1 MGKSSIY
8 LFGGWLTP
16 LKNDGV
22 RQLGFGMMTFPY
34 IYIWKTCSKPPTSHD
49 SSNHRLLS
57 SWFRNN
63 HVTYQNIMYIVF
75 NDWWDKSMVVI
86 NCHKWPSFLVDD
98 HQESPQTWERSRSSH
113 LHWVIIS
120 MSLIS
125 IIASYIKHEL
135 VYQLFWPSIRFLGL
149 LPSYNQWYHVISVIV
164 TKFSTILPFYRM
176 PRRVSRRAGRRWPSG
191 PCTPP

>member
-1 MGKSSIY
+1 
-8 LFGGWLTP
+8 
-16 LKNDGV
+16 
-22 RQLGFGMMTFPY
+22 
-34 IYIWKTCSKPPTSHD
+34 
-49 SSNHRLLS
+49 
-57 SWFRNN
+57 
-63 HVTYQNIMYIVF
+63 
-75 NDWWDKSMVVI
+75 MVVI

-149 LPSYNQWYHVISVIV
+149 LPSYNQ
-164 TKFSTILPFYRM
+164 
-176 PRRVSRRAGRRWPSG
+176 
-191 PCTPP
+191 